1 MNIVRKVLT
10 LAYDPKYQIYIY
22 IYTIE
27 SKRRNK
33 INKFN

>member
-22 IYTIE
+22 TIE

>member
-22 IYTIE
+22 IYIQLKVNAE
-27 SKRRNK
+27 IR
-33 INKFN
+33 